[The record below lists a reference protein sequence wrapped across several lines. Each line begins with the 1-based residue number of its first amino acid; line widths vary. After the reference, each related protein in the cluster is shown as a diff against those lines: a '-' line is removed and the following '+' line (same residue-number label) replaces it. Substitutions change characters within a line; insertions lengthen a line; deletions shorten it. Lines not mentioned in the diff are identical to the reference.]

1 MKSIFTALLG
11 FFAAIS
17 SSAQSFEQ
25 IASSARSDLE
35 RAGDQLEAL
44 EEQIVRQ
51 RQPLEAE
58 ERRLKDRAFELR
70 ADLGRILR
78 RRDNTDRDLR
88 SLENDV
94 EARKDEN
101 AYLTSLMGEYIR
113 AFDNRLH
120 VSEQQHHAEQ
130 VEDAKLAIEDINLSA
145 ADRFNT
151 QLQVINSAITRLENI
166 IGGHQFSGR
175 GVLPGGLLEE
185 GTYSVLGPI
194 YFFSS
199 PEHNA
204 SGIATREFGSSQ
216 PATISLGEEYDLLI
230 SEFSQDG
237 TGTIPVDVTLGSAVQ
252 VEAAKDTVLE
262 VIQKG
267 GKVIYFIL
275 GLAGIALL
283 IAIFKFIEISGVRR
297 ARPKDLSHII
307 KTLNEGDRKGALEYA
322 QKIGGPVGR
331 LLTAAVENADRDKDQ
346 VEEILYQ
353 QLITTQPKLER
364 FLPFIAVTAGTAPL
378 LGLLGTVTGMITT
391 FKLITIFGTG
401 DAKSLSTGI
410 SEALITTEFGLIV
423 AIPSLICH
431 ALLHRKA
438 KGVLGSMERTAI
450 GFINGLP
457 GKT

>member
-1 MKSIFTALLG
+1 MKSILIAHLG
-11 FFAAIS
+11 LIVTLSA
-17 SSAQSFEQ
+17 SAQGFEQ
-25 IASSARSDLE
+25 VATTAKGDLE

-44 EEQIVRQ
+44 EAQIVQ
-51 RQPLEAE
+51 ERQPLAAE
-58 ERRLKDRAFELR
+58 ERQLKDRAFELR
-70 ADLGRILR
+70 AELGRILR

-88 SLENDV
+88 TLENDV

-101 AYLTSLMGEYIR
+101 SYLTSLMGEYIR

-120 VSEQQHHAEQ
+120 VSEQQFYSEQ

-145 ADRFNT
+145 SDRFNV
-151 QLQVINSAITRLENI
+151 QLTTITSAITRLENI
-166 IGGHQFSGR
+166 IGGHQFSGK

-204 SGIATREFGSSQ
+204 SGISTREFGSSQ
-216 PATISLGEEYDLLI
+216 PATVSLGEELDVLV
-230 SEFSQDG
+230 EGFTREG
-237 TGTIPVDVTLGSAVQ
+237 KGPVPIDVTLGSAIQ

-275 GLAGIALL
+275 GLAGIALA
-283 IAIFKFIEISGVRR
+283 IAIFKFIEISWVRR
-297 ARPKDLSHII
+297 ARPKDLSFII
-307 KTLNEGDRKGALEYA
+307 KCLNDGDKDAAIEYA

-331 LLTAAVENADRDKDQ
+331 LLTAAVENAHKDKDQ

-353 QLITTQPKLER
+353 ELIITQPKLER

-423 AIPSLICH
+423 AIPSLIFH
-431 ALLHRKA
+431 ALLSRKA